1 MVCFFAAI
9 MLLDVLFV
17 VVGMICLVWF
27 VVLVVVVVLS
37 FEYVVKVLCVVNFG
51 VVWRLEV
58 CC

>member
-1 MVCFFAAI
+1 
-9 MLLDVLFV
+9 MLLDFLFV

-27 VVLVVVVVLS
+27 LVVVVVVLS

-51 VVWRLEV
+51 VVWRLEA

>member
-9 MLLDVLFV
+9 MLLDVLYV

-27 VVLVVVVVLS
+27 VLSVVVLS

-51 VVWRLEV
+51 VVWKLEV

>member
-9 MLLDVLFV
+9 MLVDVFVV

-27 VVLVVVVVLS
+27 VVVVVVLS

-51 VVWRLEV
+51 VVWRLEA

>member
-1 MVCFFAAI
+1 

-27 VVLVVVVVLS
+27 VVVVVVVVLS

>member
-17 VVGMICLVWF
+17 VVGMICLIWF
-27 VVLVVVVVLS
+27 VVVVVLS
-37 FEYVVKVLCVVNFG
+37 FEYVVKVLCVGNFG
-51 VVWRLEV
+51 VVWRLEA